1 MAGDPAHLD
10 SASARCLVAQRAFPG
25 QRPAV
30 DDSDAVQSSAFV
42 NSDIAQHAVWPEVR
56 DDLPSLFGDLSPKS
70 CLGIFAKFD
79 STAG

>member
-1 MAGDPAHLD
+1 
-10 SASARCLVAQRAFPG
+10 
-25 QRPAV
+25 
-30 DDSDAVQSSAFV
+30 VQSSAFV